1 MKRNKRILNPITMRL
16 LLVLM
21 GNVVCIS
28 NLGVTIT
35 LTSSRRA
42 KISI

>member
-1 MKRNKRILNPITMRL
+1 MKINKRILNPIIMRL

-28 NLGVTIT
+28 NLGVIIT
-35 LTSSRRA
+35 RISSRRV